1 MNKLWLTYVVKHVVK
16 IREYGFF
23 KNSDTSKQKNTE
35 LYTSN
40 GWITQYL
47 NFIPIKLLIQK

>member
-1 MNKLWLTYVVKHVVK
+1 MNKLWLTYVVN
-16 IREYGFF
+16 IREYGFL

-40 GWITQYL
+40 GESHSI
-47 NFIPIKLLIQK
+47 